1 MKMKYE
7 VGDKVRI
14 RKDLKIWE
22 QYGGLCYVTPNMHAL
37 GGKIARITE
46 VIEPPGVY
54 RIDLG
59 GIIHWAD
66 EMFEDVDMEVQEQG
80 GDCR

>member
-1 MKMKYE
+1 MKYE
-7 VGDKVRI
+7 VGDKVLI

-22 QYGGLCYVTPNMHAL
+22 QYGGLCYVTPNMYAL
-37 GGKIARITE
+37 GGKIAHITE

-59 GIIHWAD
+59 DIVHWAG
-66 EMFEDVDMEVQEQG
+66 EMFEGVGMEVQE
-80 GDCR
+80 RESNENR